1 MSARNVEIVREVF
14 EAHGRRDWD
23 DVYELYSP
31 DIEWDGGILWGDWGE
46 GGVARGRDGL
56 REAWRRW
63 IEAFEFARFEA
74 HDHVDVGDDV
84 LIRVRMHARG
94 RGSGLETDQVL
105 ALVWTVADGLVVR
118 VRAYTEL
125 EEARAAVGLGKSSSG
140 V

>member
-14 EAHGRRDWD
+14 EAQGRRDWD
-23 DVYELYSP
+23 DVYDLYSP
-31 DIEWDGGILWGDWGE
+31 DIEWDGGILWGDWGD

-56 REAWRRW
+56 RDAWRRW
-63 IEAFEFARFEA
+63 IEAFEFATFEA
-74 HDHVDVGDDV
+74 YDYLDVGDDV
-84 LIRVRMHARG
+84 LVRVRMHARG

-105 ALVWTVADGLVVR
+105 ALVWTVTDGLVVR